1 MPDLRFSDAEGR
13 SVEDILEIG
22 RRFQNTDSIYRG
34 ATYDTAKLL
43 CDTIEILNRTLET
56 ERRGYGAKLRSAFE
70 GVMPIVRQYLRR
82 KPICEIMVWDPKDV
96 VKKDPKSKSGTVPD
110 DKVTIVKPVEA
121 YQKAVEALDQACGHW
136 GFVKYD
142 CACCSACGENIT
154 TPFDTTAEA
163 EEKWSELYP
172 YCPYCGAKMEYVE
185 PKTGRK
191 RNGQK

>member
-82 KPICEIMVWDPKDV
+82 KPICEIMVCFFHRI
-96 VKKDPKSKSGTVPD
+96 GMFER
-110 DKVTIVKPVEA
+110 IHIFI
-121 YQKAVEALDQACGHW
+121 YLKANSI
-136 GFVKYD
+136 FF
-142 CACCSACGENIT
+142 I
-154 TPFDTTAEA
+154 
-163 EEKWSELYP
+163 
-172 YCPYCGAKMEYVE
+172 
-185 PKTGRK
+185 R
-191 RNGQK
+191 